1 LSFFARHAFGVAG
14 DGVDPRVVGDIVFS
28 SPLLGAQWAT
38 AGQMYSLDPSF
49 YTVPSKDV
57 VAAAQ
62 LQWEKLENHIAL
74 NTPSAARA
82 QDRLLRLRSSLGA
95 PIMLVNTLAGSNN
108 YRLTASALSNITSII
123 TAFGKESW
131 PDPQEELEA
140 ADAAAQAAADAK
152 VAADA
157 KAAADRAQA
166 EANAKKTQASID
178 AARAAIAA
186 AEAAKAAAQHSGA
199 VASQKRATAGGASLL
214 SPLLFAAV
222 GVPLLALVAVF
233 AHKSRKSSVGR
244 YRRRRR

>member
-38 AGQMYSLDPSF
+38 TGQMYSLDPSI

-62 LQWEKLENHIAL
+62 LQWEKLQNHIAL

-82 QDRLLRLRSSLGA
+82 QDRLVRLRASLVA
-95 PIMLVNTLAGSNN
+95 PITLANTLAGSSN
-108 YRLTASALSNITSII
+108 YQLTANAFNNINSVIA
-123 TAFGKESW
+123 AFGRESW
-131 PDPQEELEA
+131 PDPQEELDA
-140 ADAAAQAAADAK
+140 ADAAAQAALDAK

-157 KAAADRAQA
+157 KAAADRATAQA
-166 EANAKKTQASID
+166 AAQKTQASIN
-178 AARAAIAA
+178 AANAAIAA

-199 VASQKRATAGGASLL
+199 VASQKRATAGGGI

-233 AHKSRKSSVGR
+233 ALKSRKSSVGR